1 MSRKV
6 VITGMGAITPLGNDV
21 ESFWAGVK
29 RGEVAI
35 APITKYDASEHKVK
49 IAAEVKDFDPSR
61 YMDAKVAKRMEGFAQ
76 FAVAAAT
83 EAVEQSGLVMEDE
96 DPYRVGVIVSSGI
109 GSMQAHERE
118 QVRLA
123 NGKKISPMYIP
134 MMIANMASANIAIKY
149 GMKGKNTCI
158 ITACA
163 TGSHSIGDA
172 FKAVK
177 YGEADVM
184 IAGGCEAAVCYSGV
198 AGFTALTALSTNP
211 DPKTASRPFDKDRDG
226 FVIGEGA
233 GVLVLEEEEHAK
245 ARGAKIL
252 AEIVGYGATC
262 DAFHITSPAEDGSG
276 AGEAMKIAM
285 KEAGIM
291 PSEVDYIN
299 AHGTSTHHNDL
310 FETRAIKYAFG
321 EDAYKV
327 SINSTKS
334 MVGHLLGGAGGVELI
349 TCIKAIEDS
358 FVHVTAG
365 SKESEGELDL
375 DYTFGSAKTRDITYA
390 MSNSLGFG
398 GHNASLIVKK
408 YV

>member
-21 ESFWAGVK
+21 EAFWAGVK

-83 EAVEQSGLVMEDE
+83 EAVGQSGLVMEDE